1 MRNNKTNNKG
11 KMMNTTFIK
20 NDKMNK
26 DTYKLRSR
34 VMELIY
40 EALDHG
46 IKLPRINVRIGQP
59 TKGNENT
66 LGVGGKKWIWITR
79 NAMNK
84 STDKALSQD
93 YLRHVVFHEIGHAV
107 FNLPHDENCPLMASK
122 LSSPCTKSQALSI
135 LKKYAQ
141 SNNQPIKQVA

>member
-1 MRNNKTNNKG
+1 MGYYGIMKNKKKG
-11 KMMNTTFIK
+11 IKMNTTFIK

-40 EALDHG
+40 EALDYG

-66 LGVGGKKWIWITR
+66 LGVGGQKWIWITR

-84 STDKALSQD
+84 STDKALSTD

-107 FNLPHDENCPLMASK
+107 FNLPHNEKCPLMASS
-122 LSSPCTKSQALSI
+122 LSSPCTKTQALEI
-135 LKKYAQ
+135 LKGYAR
-141 SNNQPIKQVA
+141 

>member
-1 MRNNKTNNKG
+1 MGYYGIMKNKKRKDN
-11 KMMNTTFIK
+11 MNTKYIK

-40 EALDHG
+40 EALDYG

-66 LGVGGKKWIWITR
+66 LGVGGQKWIWITR

-84 STDKALSQD
+84 STDKALSTD

-107 FNLPHDENCPLMASK
+107 FNLPHNEKCPLMAST
-122 LSSPCTKSQALSI
+122 LSSPCTRTQALEI
-135 LKKYAQ
+135 LKGY
-141 SNNQPIKQVA
+141 SR

>member
-1 MRNNKTNNKG
+1 MKNTTKG
-11 KMMNTTFIK
+11 IKMNTTFIK

-40 EALDHG
+40 EALDYG

-66 LGVGGKKWIWITR
+66 LGVGGQKWIWITR

-84 STDKALSQD
+84 STDKALSTD

-107 FNLPHDENCPLMASK
+107 FNLPHNEKCPLMAST
-122 LSSPCTKSQALSI
+122 LSSPCTRTQALEI
-135 LKKYAQ
+135 LKGY
-141 SNNQPIKQVA
+141 SR

>member
-1 MRNNKTNNKG
+1 MGYYGIMKNKKRKDN
-11 KMMNTTFIK
+11 MNTKYIK

-40 EALDHG
+40 EALDYG

-66 LGVGGKKWIWITR
+66 LGVGGQKWIWITR

-84 STDKALSQD
+84 STDKALSTD

-107 FNLPHDENCPLMASK
+107 FNLPHDEKCPLMAST
-122 LSSPCTKSQALSI
+122 LSSPCTRTQALEI
-135 LKKYAQ
+135 LKGY
-141 SNNQPIKQVA
+141 SR

>member
-1 MRNNKTNNKG
+1 MKNKKRKDN
-11 KMMNTTFIK
+11 MNTKYIK

-40 EALDHG
+40 EALDYG

-66 LGVGGKKWIWITR
+66 LGVGGQKWIWITR

-84 STDKALSQD
+84 STDKALSTD

-107 FNLPHDENCPLMASK
+107 FNLPHNEKCPLMASV
-122 LSSPCTKSQALSI
+122 LSSPCTKTQALEI
-135 LKKYAQ
+135 LKEY
-141 SNNQPIKQVA
+141 SN

>member
-1 MRNNKTNNKG
+1 MGYYGIMKNKKRKDN
-11 KMMNTTFIK
+11 MNTKYIK

-40 EALDHG
+40 EALDYG

-66 LGVGGKKWIWITR
+66 LGVGGQKWIWITR

-84 STDKALSQD
+84 STDKALNTD

-107 FNLPHDENCPLMASK
+107 FNLPHNEKCPLMAST
-122 LSSPCTKSQALSI
+122 LSSPCTRTQALEI
-135 LKKYAQ
+135 LKGY
-141 SNNQPIKQVA
+141 SR

>member
-1 MRNNKTNNKG
+1 MGYYGIMKNKKRKDN
-11 KMMNTTFIK
+11 MNTKYIK

-40 EALDHG
+40 EALDYG

-66 LGVGGKKWIWITR
+66 LGVGGQKWIWITR

-84 STDKALSQD
+84 STDKALSTD

-107 FNLPHDENCPLMASK
+107 FNLPHNEKCPLMASV
-122 LSSPCTKSQALSI
+122 LSSPCTKTQALEI
-135 LKKYAQ
+135 LKQY
-141 SNNQPIKQVA
+141 SN